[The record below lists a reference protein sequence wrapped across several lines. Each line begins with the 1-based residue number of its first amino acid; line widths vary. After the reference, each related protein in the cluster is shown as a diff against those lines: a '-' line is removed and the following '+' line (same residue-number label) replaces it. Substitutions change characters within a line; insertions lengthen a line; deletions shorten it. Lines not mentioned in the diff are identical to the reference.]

1 VEECSCGIIEDK
13 NLTDKNYK
21 MWIGGK
27 WCESE
32 SKEYLKSINPAN
44 SEVNGLIPRGKAEDA
59 KKAIQAARVAFDKG
73 DWSEMS
79 YQDRGE
85 ILRQIAQL
93 IRENA
98 TQLARLET
106 LDNGKPVKEST
117 LIDIPAAADTF
128 ESFAGMACELKG
140 ETIPVNAPVMSYTCY
155 EPVGV
160 VAQIIPWNYPLLM
173 AAWKLAP
180 ALITGNTIVLKP
192 SALTSLT
199 ALELAGLMEETDIP
213 VGVVNVVTGL
223 GSEIGRELTSN
234 PQVDKIALTGSTE
247 TGCEIMKQA
256 SSHIKKIALELGGKS
271 PSIVLKSAD
280 LESALNGILATIFL
294 NQGQMCVAGSRLLIQ
309 ENIHDE
315 FIEGLVKRAKKIKLG
330 NGLDPETMMGPLI
343 SREHQEKVLSYISF
357 GIEEGA
363 SLLTGGG
370 IPEGDD
376 FKKGFFV
383 QPTIFDNVD
392 NKMKIAQEEIFGPVL
407 SVITFSTVEE
417 AIELANATSYGLA
430 ASIWTR
436 DLYQAHH
443 IAQKIRAGTIWIN
456 TYGTFFNE
464 VPFGGYKESGLGREL
479 GKAGLMEYTEL
490 KNVSIDLSPDEKSLI
505 TKWYGF

>member
-1 VEECSCGIIEDK
+1 
-13 NLTDKNYK
+13 
-21 MWIGGK
+21 
-27 WCESE
+27 
-32 SKEYLKSINPAN
+32 
-44 SEVNGLIPRGKAEDA
+44 
-59 KKAIQAARVAFDKG
+59 
-73 DWSEMS
+73 
-79 YQDRGE
+79 
-85 ILRQIAQL
+85 
-93 IRENA
+93 
-98 TQLARLET
+98 
-106 LDNGKPVKEST
+106 
-117 LIDIPAAADTF
+117 
-128 ESFAGMACELKG
+128 MACELKG

-160 VAQIIPWNYPLLM
+160 VVQIIPWNYPLLM

-180 ALITGNTIVLKP
+180 ALITGNTVVLKP

-199 ALELAGLMEETDIP
+199 ALELAKLMEETDLP
-213 VGVVNVVTGL
+213 AGVVNVVTGL
-223 GSEIGRELTSN
+223 GSEIGGELTSN

-247 TGCEIMKQA
+247 TGREIMKQA

-280 LESALNGILATIFL
+280 LEAALNGILATIFL

-309 ENIHDE
+309 EDIHDV
-315 FIEGLVKRAKKIKLG
+315 FIEGLVERTKKIKLG

-343 SREHQEKVLSYISF
+343 SREQQENVLSYISS

-363 SLLTGGG
+363 TLLTGGEVS
-370 IPEGDD
+370 EGDD

-436 DLYQAHH
+436 DIYQAHH
-443 IAQKIRAGTIWIN
+443 IARKIRAGTIWIN

-490 KNVSIDLSPDEKSLI
+490 KSVSIDLSPDEKSLI

>member
-1 VEECSCGIIEDK
+1 MIEDK

-27 WCESE
+27 WCEGE
-32 SKEYLKSINPAN
+32 SKECLESINPAN
-44 SEVNGLIPRGKAEDA
+44 SEVNGLIPRGKAPDA
-59 KKAIQAARVAFDKG
+59 KKAIQAARTAFDK
-73 DWSEMS
+73 DEWPEMS

-128 ESFAGMACELKG
+128 EGFAGMACELKG

-155 EPVGV
+155 EPLGV
-160 VAQIIPWNYPLLM
+160 VVQIIPWNYPLLM

-180 ALITGNTIVLKP
+180 ALITGNTVVLKP

-199 ALELAGLMEETDIP
+199 ALELAKLMEETDLP
-213 VGVVNVVTGL
+213 AGVVNVVTGL
-223 GSEIGRELTSN
+223 GSEIGGELTSN

-247 TGCEIMKQA
+247 TGREIMKQA

-280 LESALNGILATIFL
+280 LEAALNGILATIFL

-309 ENIHDE
+309 EDIHDV
-315 FIEGLVKRAKKIKLG
+315 FIEGLVERTKKIKLG

-343 SREHQEKVLSYISF
+343 SREQQENVLSYISS

-363 SLLTGGG
+363 TLLTGGEVS
-370 IPEGDD
+370 EGDD

-436 DLYQAHH
+436 DIYQAHH
-443 IAQKIRAGTIWIN
+443 IARKIRAGTIWIN

-490 KNVSIDLSPDEKSLI
+490 KSVSIDLSPDEKSLI